1 MLSVTHL
8 LQTFG
13 IAGLVAIVFAE
24 TALLVGVILPGDSLL
39 FTAGLL
45 ASQQKL
51 NLAAVIVGAT
61 LAAIIG
67 DQIGY
72 LIGKRVGP
80 RLFARPDAR
89 VFKQAH
95 LRRADAFFAQH
106 GPKTI
111 VLARFVPVV
120 RTFVPTLAGAA
131 RMNYRQFV
139 TFNVAGG
146 LLWAT
151 GVPAAGYLL
160 GKSVPSIDK
169 YLLPVIG
176 LIVVV
181 SLIPVAVVTLRHR
194 RNQPS

>member
-24 TALLVGVILPGDSLL
+24 TALLLGVVLPGDSLL

-45 ASQQKL
+45 ASQHKL
-51 NLAAVIVGAT
+51 NLAAVMVGAA

-72 LIGKRVGP
+72 AIGQRVGP

-95 LRRADAFFAQH
+95 LRRADAYFARH

-131 RMNYRQFV
+131 RMSYRQFV

-146 LLWAT
+146 LLWAA

-181 SLIPVAVVTLRHR
+181 SLIPVAVETLRHR